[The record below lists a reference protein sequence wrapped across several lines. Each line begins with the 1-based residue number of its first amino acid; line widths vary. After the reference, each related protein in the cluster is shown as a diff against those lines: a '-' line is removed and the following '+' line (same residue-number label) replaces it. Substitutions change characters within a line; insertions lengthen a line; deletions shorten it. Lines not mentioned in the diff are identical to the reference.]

1 MSLDQLDLRIIRS
14 LNYNARKPFKTIAE
28 ELNVSDV
35 TVRKRIKR
43 MQEDGVIKQFVVLL
57 DYRFMGKIVKAFIGL
72 KIGPSKIQSIV
83 EQLECLSDVHV
94 LYRTTGTSDLFIEV
108 IFSDLGELNSFLEN
122 ELSIEGILET
132 DVNIVIGPY
141 KRCPYTGL

>member
-1 MSLDQLDLRIIRS
+1 
-14 LNYNARKPFKTIAE
+14 
-28 ELNVSDV
+28 
-35 TVRKRIKR
+35 
-43 MQEDGVIKQFVVLL
+43 
-57 DYRFMGKIVKAFIGL
+57 
-72 KIGPSKIQSIV
+72 
-83 EQLECLSDVHV
+83 V

-132 DVNIVIGPY
+132 DVNVVIGPY